1 MDIKETKAVLKRYR
15 ILPSKARGQNF
26 LVDDAIAKRIV
37 DEAHIKSSDVVLEI
51 GPGLGALT
59 TQLLKKNCKVIA
71 IEKDRRLIKFLSD
84 RFSTENLEIIN
95 ADVLKVQLPDFD
107 VVVSNVPY
115 VISSPLTFKLLR
127 IGFSR
132 GVLTFQEE
140 FARRLV
146 SEPGDWDY
154 SRLSVSFYYFA
165 DAQIL
170 ETLPPRTFYPRP
182 RVKSTVVR
190 LTPRSPPFKFTVK
203 RKTVRNA
210 IKIAKKVEGIEIDLT
225 HVPGKILEKRVF
237 ELFPEEIALLSRKRV

>member
-165 DAQIL
+165 L
-170 ETLPPRTFYPRP
+170 
-182 RVKSTVVR
+182 
-190 LTPRSPPFKFTVK
+190 
-203 RKTVRNA
+203 
-210 IKIAKKVEGIEIDLT
+210 
-225 HVPGKILEKRVF
+225 
-237 ELFPEEIALLSRKRV
+237 LFCGCPDS